1 MPFLVHWILLNDR
14 RNAQKPILEGLERI
28 EQMVYTPTVAPPVYT
43 PLDSASPSASAVGG
57 RRTQHVASRVAVRST
72 FASTPWK
79 LSKSWATWG
88 LRGSFVAIN
97 EGEHTESNIQFSI
110 SLPLA
115 RLLGSYALTGCLS
128 LRSASYCRS
137 ALTLR
142 HPSYFAV
149 ARVVDESH
157 PFMHACAMGDV
168 KAIRSMLRSG
178 ESRPTDVTSQG
189 YTPLSVST
197 NFVDC
202 FISCRTYRC
211 PVCGGVQSR

>member
-1 MPFLVHWILLNDR
+1 MDTLHL
-14 RNAQKPILEGLERI
+14 ASE
-28 EQMVYTPTVAPPVYT
+28 
-43 PLDSASPSASAVGG
+43 SAANSS
-57 RRTQHVASRVAVRST
+57 RMQHVASRVAARPT

-88 LRGSFVAIN
+88 LRGSFVAIKG
-97 EGEHTESNIQFSI
+97 GEYTDSNIQFSI

-115 RLLGSYALTGCLS
+115 RLLGNYALTGCLS
-128 LRSASYCRS
+128 LRSASYCQS
-137 ALTLR
+137 ALTFR

-149 ARVVDESH
+149 ARVFDQSH

-178 ESRPTDVTSQG
+178 EGRPTDVTSQC

-197 NFVDC
+197 NLVDYSS
-202 FISCRTYRC
+202 FCRTYRL
-211 PVCGGVQSR
+211 PVGGGI

>member
-1 MPFLVHWILLNDR
+1 
-14 RNAQKPILEGLERI
+14 
-28 EQMVYTPTVAPPVYT
+28 MVYTLTVAPPAHT
-43 PLDSASPSASAVGG
+43 PLESASASESAANS
-57 RRTQHVASRVAVRST
+57 RRMQHVASRVAARPT

-88 LRGSFVAIN
+88 LRGSFVATK
-97 EGEHTESNIQFSI
+97 EGEHTDSNIQFSI
-110 SLPLA
+110 SLPLS
-115 RLLGSYALTGCLS
+115 RLVGNYALTGCLS
-128 LRSASYCRS
+128 LRSASYCQS

-142 HPSYFAV
+142 HPSYFAM

-178 ESRPTDVTSQG
+178 EGRPTDVTSQG

-197 NFVDC
+197 NFVD
-202 FISCRTYRC
+202 FYISCRTHRC